1 MINNKNNIP
10 DGFHNAV
17 LDAFQE
23 IDSMNNNKPITNKTR
38 LLKVVSVV
46 AVSGILLSV
55 SAFAYTEISNWLEK
69 TGKYSATVNNSELE
83 YNGARA
89 PEYAKFE
96 LGYLPDEFTEFE
108 PPYKYHYNGE
118 AGLSLNMFRMGSER
132 KNEYKNV
139 ISTEKTTF
147 GENEA
152 EILTL
157 NENEMSLALIYFEKE
172 GVVVECYFNNHIPK
186 EELNKILSNLKVV
199 EATADDAFTY
209 DYESVP
215 HSEFFVPDAP
225 KTEKIINLGE
235 ICENG
240 WDFETDA
247 YYNIKV
253 AKAEVLDNVNGI
265 DKGDIRSTDELSE
278 ITNKDGSLKAYNRE
292 EILYGDGVNTIDTIQ
307 DVKFVERKLVAVTIE
322 TTNINNTNGS
332 LSCSTYNLVTKKDTL
347 ATEAFA
353 VASENDTD
361 SRFYFVSV
369 DANSEK
375 QITVYF
381 LVDDDVDFNNLYL
394 QVNNIYTQNKRDTY
408 SLLELGL

>member
-23 IDSMNNNKPITNKTR
+23 IDSMSNNTKQINKNR
-38 LLKVVSVV
+38 VLKVVAVA
-46 AVSGILLSV
+46 AVSGILLSI

-69 TGKYSATVNNSELE
+69 TGKYSATVNNSEID
-83 YNGARA
+83 YNEAY
-89 PEYAKFE
+89 EHAKFE

-186 EELNKILSNLKVV
+186 DELNKILSNLKVV

-225 KTEKIINLGE
+225 QTEKIIKRGE

-247 YYNIKV
+247 YYNIKIV
-253 AKAEVLDNVNGI
+253 NAEILDNANGI
-265 DKGDIRSTDELSE
+265 DKSDLYNVKEFNNIV
-278 ITNKDGSLKAYNRE
+278 NNDGTLKGYNRE
-292 EILYGDGVNTIDTIQ
+292 EITYGDGVNSIDTIK
-307 DVKFVERKLVAVTIE
+307 DVRFVERKLVAVTIE
-322 TTNINNTNGS
+322 ATNINNTAGS
-332 LSCSTYNLVTKKDTL
+332 LFCSTYSLVENQNNISN
-347 ATEAFA
+347 EAFA
-353 VASENDTD
+353 LTSEND
-361 SRFYFVSV
+361 SNPQFYFVSV
-369 DANSEK
+369 DANGT
-375 QITVYF
+375 QTVTIYY
-381 LVDDDVDFNNLYL
+381 LVDGDVDFNNLYL
-394 QVNNIYTQNKRDTY
+394 QVNNLYTQSKRDTY

>member
-23 IDSMNNNKPITNKTR
+23 IEVMSNSTKRTNKNR
-38 LLKVVSVV
+38 VLKVVSVV
-46 AVSGILLSV
+46 AVSGILLSI

-69 TGKYSATVNNSELE
+69 TGRYSATVNNSEVV
-83 YNGARA
+83 YNEAY
-89 PEYAKFE
+89 EYAKFE

-118 AGLSLNMFRMGSER
+118 AGLSFNMFRMASER

-157 NENEMSLALIYFEKE
+157 NENQMRLALIYFEKE
-172 GVVVECYFNNHIPK
+172 GIVVECYFNNHIPK
-186 EELNKILSNLKVV
+186 NELNKILGSLKIT
-199 EATADDAFTY
+199 ETTEKDSFIS

-225 KTEKIINLGE
+225 KTEKIIKLGE

-240 WDFETDA
+240 WDFKTDA

-253 AKAEVLDNVNGI
+253 VKAEVLDNVNGI

-292 EILYGDGVNTIDTIQ
+292 KILYGDGVNTIDTIQ

-322 TTNINNTNGS
+322 ATNINNTNGS

-375 QITVYF
+375 QITVYY

>member
-10 DGFHNAV
+10 DGFHNAI

-23 IDSMNNNKPITNKTR
+23 IDSMSNSTKRYNKNR
-38 LLKVVSVV
+38 VLKVVAVA
-46 AVSGILLSV
+46 AVSGILLSI

-69 TGKYSATVNNSELE
+69 TGKYSATVDNSEID
-83 YNGARA
+83 YAQA
-89 PEYAKFE
+89 PENAKIE
-96 LGYLPDEFTEFE
+96 LGYLPDEFTESE

-118 AGLSLNMFRMGSER
+118 AGLSFNMFRMGSER

-157 NENEMSLALIYFEKE
+157 NENEMSLALIYFEKD

-186 EELNKILSNLKVV
+186 DELNKILSNLKVV
-199 EATADDAFTY
+199 ETTEEDAFIY

-225 KTEKIINLGE
+225 QTEKIIKFGE

-240 WDFETDA
+240 WDFETNA

-253 AKAEVLDNVNGI
+253 VKSEVLDNVNGI
-265 DKGDIRSTDELSE
+265 KKNDIRNIDE
-278 ITNKDGSLKAYNRE
+278 IKDIVNEDGTLKGYNRE
-292 EILYGDGVNTIDTIQ
+292 EITYGDGVNSIDTIK

-322 TTNINNTNGS
+322 ANNINNTSGS
-332 LSCSTYNLVTKKDTL
+332 LFCSTYSLVDNQNTIS
-347 ATEAFA
+347 TEAFA
-353 VASENDTD
+353 LTSEND
-361 SRFYFVSV
+361 SNPQFSFVSV
-369 DANSEK
+369 GANGT
-375 QITVYF
+375 QTVTIYY
-381 LVDDDVDFNNLYL
+381 LVDADVDFSNLYL
-394 QVNNIYTQNKRDTY
+394 QVNNLYTQSKRDTY

>member
-23 IDSMNNNKPITNKTR
+23 IDAMNNNKPISNKTR

-46 AVSGILLSV
+46 AVSGILLSI

-69 TGKYSATVNNSELE
+69 TGRYSATVNNSELE
-83 YNGARA
+83 YNDA
-89 PEYAKFE
+89 PEYAKLE
-96 LGYLPDEFTEFE
+96 LGYLPDEFTELE
-108 PPYKYHYNGE
+108 PPYKYNYNGE
-118 AGLSLNMFRMGSER
+118 AGLSFNIFRMDSEY

-139 ISTEKTTF
+139 ISTEKTAF

-157 NENEMSLALIYFEKE
+157 NENQMSLALIYFEKD
-172 GVVVECYFNNHIPK
+172 GIVVECYFNNHIPK
-186 EELNKILSNLKVV
+186 DELNKILSNLKVV
-199 EATADDAFTY
+199 EATEDDALTY

-215 HSEFFVPDAP
+215 HSEFFVPDTP
-225 KTEKIINLGE
+225 ENEKIIKLGE

-253 AKAEVLDNVNGI
+253 VNAEILDNANGI
-265 DKGDIRSTDELSE
+265 DKSDIRSTDELSE
-278 ITNKDGSLKAYNRE
+278 ITNKDGTLKGYNRE
-292 EILYGDGVNTIDTIQ
+292 EIVYGDGVNTIDTIQ
-307 DVKFVERKLVAVTIE
+307 DIKFVERKLVAVTIE
-322 TTNINNTNGS
+322 ATNINNTNGS
-332 LSCSTYNLVTKKDTL
+332 LFCSTYNLVTKKDTL

-369 DANSEK
+369 DANSKK
-375 QITVYF
+375 QVTVYY
-381 LVDDDVDFNNLYL
+381 LVDGDVYFDDLYL
-394 QVNNIYTQNKRDTY
+394 QVNNLYTQSKRDTY

>member
-1 MINNKNNIP
+1 MVNNKNNIP

-23 IDSMNNNKPITNKTR
+23 IDAMNNNKPISHKTR

-46 AVSGILLSV
+46 AVSGILLSI

-83 YNGARA
+83 YNEA
-89 PEYAKFE
+89 PEYTKLE

-118 AGLSLNMFRMGSER
+118 AGLSFNMFRMASER

-157 NENEMSLALIYFEKE
+157 NENQMSLALIYFEKD
-172 GVVVECYFNNHIPK
+172 GIVVECYFNNHIPK

-199 EATADDAFTY
+199 ETTKDDALTY

-215 HSEFFVPDAP
+215 HSEFFVADTPEN
-225 KTEKIINLGE
+225 EKIIKLGE

-253 AKAEVLDNVNGI
+253 VNAEVLDNINGI

-278 ITNKDGSLKAYNRE
+278 ITNKDGTLKGYNRE
-292 EILYGDGVNTIDTIQ
+292 EIVYGDGVNTIDTIQ
-307 DVKFVERKLVAVTIE
+307 DIKFVERKLVAVTIE
-322 TTNINNTNGS
+322 ATNINNSNGS

-361 SRFYFVSV
+361 LRFYFISV

-375 QITVYF
+375 QVTVYY
-381 LVDDDVDFNNLYL
+381 LVDGDADFNNLYL
-394 QVNNIYTQNKRDTY
+394 QVNNIYTQNKRETY